1 VCHVALQTP
10 TGGGGSAGDG
20 APVVPLTWEEIRL
33 AAEAGF
39 DELVR
44 QQEEDAEQRAEDP
57 VAARATRHRS
67 PYKSPF
73 RGAPGV
79 TGRGMNL
86 AGYVSVDG

>member
-1 VCHVALQTP
+1 M
-10 TGGGGSAGDG
+10 
-20 APVVPLTWEEIRL
+20 PLTWEELRL

-73 RGAPGV
+73 RGAPGMQDGLHDE
-79 TGRGMNL
+79 GR
-86 AGYVSVDG
+86 SVPRGG